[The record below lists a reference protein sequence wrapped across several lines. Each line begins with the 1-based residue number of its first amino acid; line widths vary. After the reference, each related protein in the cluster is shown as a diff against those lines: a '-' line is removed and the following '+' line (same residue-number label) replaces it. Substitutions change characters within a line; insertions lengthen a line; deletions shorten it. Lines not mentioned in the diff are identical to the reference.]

1 MKRITP
7 KTANATKSLY
17 ELQRNIAKTAAR
29 LRRLQEE
36 ESALLEEVSPIFENA
51 KHSECAHVKT
61 ADGLLDVK
69 YTYVNRQIVDN
80 EKAVALIE
88 NMGKKVPMRR
98 NAYSFIR
105 VVKATENKGESK

>member
-7 KTANATKSLY
+7 KTANAANSLY

-29 LRRLQEE
+29 LRKLQEE
-36 ESALLEEVSPIFENA
+36 EAALLDQVSPIFEGS
-51 KHSECAHVKT
+51 KRSECAHVKSP
-61 ADGLLDVK
+61 AGMLDVR

-105 VVKATENKGESK
+105 VVRATPEK